1 MSLELAERAVR
12 AADLDTALELLQQ
25 HVRRQPLESA
35 PRVFLFQLLA
45 VLGQWDRAAAQLAAA
60 ADLDA
65 GALALAQVYGPAIAC
80 EQVRIDVFAGV
91 RAPLVMAPRAEWLDL
106 LFESLAAGR
115 QPGAAAAA
123 KARALR
129 DAAFEA
135 APPTEGTLDGA
146 SFGWIADA
154 DMRCGPVCEVIV
166 NGGYHW
172 VPFERLT
179 RLEIEAPADLR
190 DLVWTPARLQFV
202 DGSDAAVLIPTRY
215 PGSETSADARV
226 RLARQTEWREV
237 GADEFHGLGQRVWT
251 TDTGEY
257 GVMDVRSVRLGDAAT
272 TAAIEAQHA

>member
-80 EQVRIDVFAGV
+80 EQVRTDVFAGA
-91 RAPLVMAPRAEWLDL
+91 RTPMVMAPREEWLDL
-106 LFESLAAGR
+106 LFESLAVGR

-123 KARALR
+123 NARALR

-135 APPTEGTLDGA
+135 APPTMGILDGA

-172 VPFERLT
+172 VPFARLA

-215 PGSETSADARV
+215 PGSDTSADSRV

-237 GADEFHGLGQRVWT
+237 ATDEFHGLGQRVWT

-257 GVMDVRSVRLGDAAT
+257 GLMDVRSVRLGDAAPP
-272 TAAIEAQHA
+272 AAIEARHA